1 MEVATGNH
9 SFQAVI
15 GEHSLSV
22 STETQLR
29 IERSI
34 VSMVRHPDYNDNTL
48 KNDIA
53 LFKMNEAVSKR
64 KR

>member
-1 MEVATGNH
+1 M
-9 SFQAVI
+9 FQAVI
-15 GEHSLSV
+15 GEHNLSV

-34 VSMVRHPDYNDNTL
+34 VSMVRPPDYDENTL